1 MRTAE
6 TLQDEATATR
16 VVGGLIDRRVKP
28 SCCGVTLAEC
38 GTGGNWGDWKC
49 MRCGTAFCQ
58 DCGAQI
64 NMWTMQCSAY
74 EDSQD
79 AARDA

>member
-1 MRTAE
+1 
-6 TLQDEATATR
+6 
-16 VVGGLIDRRVKP
+16 
-28 SCCGVTLAEC
+28 
-38 GTGGNWGDWKC
+38 
-49 MRCGTAFCQ
+49 MRCGKAYCQ

-79 AARDA
+79 AAREA